1 MIIKGNARG
10 NAKWLADHLART
22 DTNEVAEVVEIR
34 GVVSRTPLGAFRE
47 IAATALCTKAR
58 DPLYHA
64 NIDPPADEKLTAEQW
79 ARAVD
84 ALEDRLGFRDQPRVV
99 VRHLKEGRE
108 HVHVVWSRIDIENRR
123 AIPDSHNFRKHEEV
137 ARALEREFG
146 HARVQGAH
154 VEREEAERP
163 ARTPTRAEMQQAERT
178 GIDPKAVKAEVSGLW
193 QQTDNGKAFAAAL
206 DEAGYRLAR
215 GDRRDFVIIDQ
226 AGEVHS
232 LARRVEGARAADIRA
247 RMADL
252 DPAGLPDAEQ
262 AKAMQAARALARGD
276 QAGRGAAEPGAVP
289 LAEPAARPEAATVEA
304 EAPTGKAT
312 RPKRTRTRAKAS
324 RDAAEDAGADQAPQA
339 EPAPAAPAE
348 AIQPEADRIDQP
360 GRDAAEAAEPPVL
373 PAQRTE
379 GAAPAPVAAPPQL
392 ETEAEAQAK
401 PDLPAPL
408 EAQQPAAVVESPAAP
423 EAASTPDAAPETAP
437 ASGSLVD
444 ALTAARRHLLDVLRR
459 VFTRRSEL
467 EEARAPA
474 APAPVEAE
482 AQTEPAEQEQRR
494 QQFLDVLKG
503 ARAAASPPARQVLE
517 ADAERSR
524 YPEDQSP
531 KPEAKP
537 VAEVDSER
545 PRNPDK
551 QAPAPAIEPIAA
563 PEPEAPALPAIIAD
577 AQRRQVAEAEREEAE
592 AKRRRQEDEQRKREE
607 DEERRWRDPRISQ
620 EEAQLLSRQA
630 RQDSTER
637 KALQEKQSVEW
648 RRLEK
653 TEATRAKRDSIEED
667 QIARAEAEEDE
678 ARQPRGLLGKLKG
691 LLSPAAARERD
702 EEQRRIE
709 AQRIRDHADRLAQR
723 RERDAE
729 ARRMLTEAQALEKA
743 TAEKAREARRARELE
758 ELRQRQRDREERE
771 RQRER
776 EARERGGGRGDDG
789 GREM

>member
-22 DTNEVAEVVEIR
+22 DTNEVAEVLEIR

-84 ALEDRLGFRDQPRVV
+84 ALEDRLGFKDQPRVV

-163 ARTPTRAEMQQAERT
+163 ARTPSRAEMQQAERT

-206 DEAGYRLAR
+206 DEAGYCLAR
-215 GDRRDFVIIDQ
+215 GDRRDFIIIDQ

-304 EAPTGKAT
+304 EAPTGKAP

-339 EPAPAAPAE
+339 EPPPASPAEQPAPVVQQIDPAE
-348 AIQPEADRIDQP
+348 AIQPEAGRIDQP
-360 GRDAAEAAEPPVL
+360 ALDAAEAAE
-373 PAQRTE
+373 
-379 GAAPAPVAAPPQL
+379 PQL
-392 ETEAEAQAK
+392 ETEAEAQAT

-408 EAQQPAAVVESPAAP
+408 EAQQRAEVPAAP
-423 EAASTPDAAPETAP
+423 EADPTPDAAPEAAP
-437 ASGSLVD
+437 ASGSIID

-482 AQTEPAEQEQRR
+482 AQPAPTEQEQRR

-503 ARAAASPPARQVLE
+503 ARAAASPPTPPVLE

-524 YPEDQSP
+524 YPEDHSP

-563 PEPEAPALPAIIAD
+563 PEPEAPELPAIIAD
-577 AQRRQVAEAEREEAE
+577 AQRRQAAEAEREEAE

-607 DEERRWRDPRISQ
+607 DEERRRRDPRIRQ

-667 QIARAEAEEDE
+667 QIARAEADEDE

-691 LLSPAAARERD
+691 LLSPAAARERE

-723 RERDAE
+723 RERDTD
-729 ARRMLTEAQALEKA
+729 ARRMLTEAQAREKA